1 MTFSVVVLP
10 LPLGPISPCT
20 CPGRI
25 SRSSP
30 SIACTP
36 PKFSATCSS
45 VKAPASGAEPS
56 SGPSRSGRGTIE
68 RAPVLEIKDLGYSA
82 GDREHDDEQQY
93 RIEKCRP
100 CDQRRGKFRQHGQE
114 NRAEQ
119 RSENGA
125 TPADQ
130 DCDEEQDRQVER
142 ERVRR
147 DVGLQRSE
155 QSAGNRGDGAAEQEH
170 FPQKG

>member
-1 MTFSVVVLP
+1 MHLT
-10 LPLGPISPCT
+10 GPDLEVEPVDCLH
-20 CPGRI
+20 PAEAQRHLLQRQGAGVGR
-25 SRSSP
+25 
-30 SIACTP
+30 
-36 PKFSATCSS
+36 SAKQRPEQ
-45 VKAPASGAEPS
+45 V
-56 SGPSRSGRGTIE
+56 GPRDDRAVALE
-68 RAPVLEIKDLGYSA
+68 RAAVLEIEDLGNSA

-130 DCDEEQDRQVER
+130 DGDEEQDRQVER

-147 DVGLQRSE
+147 DVGLQRGE
-155 QSAGNRGDGAAEQEH
+155 QPAGNRGDGAAEQEH
-170 FPQKG
+170 GPQQGGF